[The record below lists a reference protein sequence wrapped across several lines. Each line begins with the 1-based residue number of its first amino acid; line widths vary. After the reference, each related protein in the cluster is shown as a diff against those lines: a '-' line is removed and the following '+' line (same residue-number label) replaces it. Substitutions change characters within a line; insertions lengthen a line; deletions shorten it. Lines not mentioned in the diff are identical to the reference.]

1 MRDTGRAEQTGIDAS
16 ISVSVN
22 RTKPEPARVSM
33 GVDCLLLRQSI
44 HLFNARG
51 FPQSPSFTHSPH
63 LQCVS
68 DCIDRVSYWIPSQ
81 L

>member
-1 MRDTGRAEQTGIDAS
+1 MRDTGRAEQAGIDAS
-16 ISVSVN
+16 VPVSVN
-22 RTKPEPARVSM
+22 RTKPETARVSM

-44 HLFNARG
+44 HLFNAKR
-51 FPQSPSFTHSPH
+51 FPQSRSFSHSPQ

-68 DCIDRVSYWIPSQ
+68 DCIDGVSYWIPSQ